1 MFLSILPCIPLFTSG
16 YYRCVEAHFEDL
28 EAVWDDRYARKYG
41 FWRPYVMDV
50 IYRYL
55 NCGDLHFGF
64 VRVKCEDCGHEY
76 LLAFSCKRRHFCPS
90 CHQKRVVEFGEWLCA
105 EVLKYVPHRQW
116 VFSIPKRLRIYF
128 MMDRK
133 LLAKLSQ
140 CAWKVLNLYL
150 TQAVAYDDAKAGAV
164 VAVQSFGD
172 FQNFNSHLHVIA
184 TDGCFYEKGS
194 FKTYPTPNPKDL
206 EDLFRYEV
214 FKMLKAEG
222 KINDLVIENMMNWR
236 HSGFNVYCGHAIWPH
251 DEEGLENLARY
262 IIRASFSQERMT
274 YVAAQ
279 DSSDGAAKVIY
290 RSKDGKT
297 AKTFN
302 ALDWLAQLV
311 THIPNRGEQMV
322 RYYGYYSNKSRGLR
336 KKAGT
341 DDEVPALIDS
351 DISRKAFRKNWAR
364 LIQKIYNVDPL
375 LCPKCLGSMR
385 IIAFIEDQQ
394 IVKKILQHLDLWHVK
409 RKPPPR
415 ATGPPAEGIIIYD
428 ESSAPGADDYIIDS
442 DYPIETYL

>member
-1 MFLSILPCIPLFTSG
+1 VT
-16 YYRCVEAHFEDL
+16 
-28 EAVWDDRYARKYG
+28 
-41 FWRPYVMDV
+41 DV
-50 IYRYL
+50 IRRYL
-55 NCGDLHFGF
+55 DCGDLHFGF
-64 VRVKCEDCGHEY
+64 ARVKCEDCGHEY

-90 CHQKRVVEFGEWLCA
+90 CHQKRVVEFGEWLCE

-150 TQAVAYDDAKAGAV
+150 TQAVAYDDAKAGAA

-184 TDGCFYEKGS
+184 TDGCFYGKGS
-194 FKTYPTPNPKDL
+194 FKTCPTPNPKDL

-214 FKMLKAEG
+214 FKMLKSEG

-251 DEEGLENLARY
+251 NEEGLENLARY

-297 AKTFN
+297 AKTFD

-364 LIQKIYNVDPL
+364 LIQKIYHVDPL
-375 LCPKCLGSMR
+375 LCSKCSGSMK
-385 IIAFIEDQQ
+385 IISFIDDSE
-394 IVKKILQHLDLWHVK
+394 IIKKILNHLGLWEVK

-415 ATGPPAEGIIIYD
+415 ANGPPTETIIIYD
-428 ESSAPGADDYIIDS
+428 ESSAPSADDYIIDVDRSTLSFDPEALDRLS
-442 DYPIETYL
+442 D